1 MDQVG
6 PVLPLQKKIHHGIV
20 PIFIIGVVACFAFVL
35 HAVAAGIVPAD
46 VIALANA
53 ARSKAGLAT
62 LHENATLA
70 QAAKNKAND
79 MIKNDYFAHTS
90 PKGVEPWHWMKEAGY
105 RYSAAGENLAIN
117 YTNAKE
123 QHTAWMNSE
132 THKSNILSTRYKEI
146 GVAVVTGKIDG
157 KESIVTVE
165 MFGTP
170 VVAVLDKVAPVP
182 LPIANPEP
190 AIQGVETP
198 VIPSEESATLP
209 APTSAAPTLPTL
221 QSNSPS
227 YLQVFR
233 EYAPV
238 FFVLL
243 ILLSIVLP
251 PFLMLYRAW
260 QHINLMKH
268 ITHGVLKMPEMSSRV
283 PHHQTS
289 TS

>member
-1 MDQVG
+1 MDQLR
-6 PVLPLQKKIHHGIV
+6 PVLSLQKKIHHGIV
-20 PIFIIGVVACFAFVL
+20 PIFIIGIVASFAFVL

-46 VIALANA
+46 VIALTNA

-62 LHENATLA
+62 LQENATLA

-170 VVAVLDKVAPVP
+170 VVAVLDLVAPAP

-190 AIQGVETP
+190 AVQGVETP
-198 VIPSEESATLP
+198 VIPSEASEESVTPP
-209 APTSAAPTLPTL
+209 APVLPTP
-221 QSNSPS
+221 QSQPNSPS
-227 YLQVFR
+227 YLAVFI

-243 ILLSIVLP
+243 ILLSVVLP
-251 PFLMLYRAW
+251 PLLMLYRAW
-260 QHINLMKH
+260 QHINLMRH
-268 ITHGVLKMPEMSSRV
+268 ITHGVLKMPEMSSHV
-283 PHHQTS
+283 PHHQSS

>member
-1 MDQVG
+1 MDQIG
-6 PVLPLQKKIHHGIV
+6 PVLPLQKKLHNDIV

-46 VIALANA
+46 VIALTNA
-53 ARSKAGLAT
+53 ARTKAGLAT
-62 LHENATLA
+62 LQENATLA
-70 QAAKNKAND
+70 EAAKNKAND

-90 PKGVEPWHWMKEAGY
+90 PKGVEPWYWMKEAGY

-123 QHTAWMNSE
+123 QHAAWMNSE

-170 VVAVLDKVAPVP
+170 VVAVLDRVAPAP
-182 LPIANPEP
+182 LPIVNPEP
-190 AIQGVETP
+190 AVQGVEAP
-198 VIPSEESATLP
+198 VIPSESSEESVTP
-209 APTSAAPTLPTL
+209 PAPTLPTPES

-227 YLQVFR
+227 YMQVLIA
-233 EYAPV
+233 YAPV
-238 FFVLL
+238 FSVLL
-243 ILLSIVLP
+243 ILLSLGLP
-251 PFLMLYRAW
+251 PLLMLYRAW
-260 QHINLMKH
+260 QHINLMRH
-268 ITHGVLKMPEMSSRV
+268 ITHGVLKMPEMSSRI